1 MKRAARFETTCK
13 TNSLLNNRDRD
24 SFANKRVSSLNILTI
39 YFDNLANICFCEY
52 KYIYVWI

>member
-1 MKRAARFETTCK
+1 MKRAARFEITCK

-52 KYIYVWI
+52 KYIYV